1 MLEEV
6 RSGRVIIV
14 QTLYFREQI
23 QFLISLINLFKKYQN
38 LPENNR
44 RMIAATKYKIMH
56 FKKQITER
64 KRKKTVNN
72 QNCYTIQDCASLQS
86 QVVTFL
92 YCDISF
98 DTR

>member
-1 MLEEV
+1 
-6 RSGRVIIV
+6 V
-14 QTLYFREQI
+14 QNQ
-23 QFLISLINLFKKYQN
+23 Q
-38 LPENNR
+38 
-44 RMIAATKYKIMH
+44 YKIMH

-98 DTR
+98 DTRWEILLQYTVYTGVGSSSSRSKGDSQEDVLTWGASSVVG